1 MTSFKHQ
8 LSLVFDEDFRTRPL
22 KWNNYVDFV
31 IIGMIVL
38 STVAVFL

>member
-8 LSLVFDEDFRTRPL
+8 LSLVFDKDFRTRPL
-22 KWNNYVDFV
+22 KWNFV

>member
-1 MTSFKHQ
+1 MKDKDNPIKHQ

-31 IIGMIVL
+31 IIRMK
-38 STVAVFL
+38 